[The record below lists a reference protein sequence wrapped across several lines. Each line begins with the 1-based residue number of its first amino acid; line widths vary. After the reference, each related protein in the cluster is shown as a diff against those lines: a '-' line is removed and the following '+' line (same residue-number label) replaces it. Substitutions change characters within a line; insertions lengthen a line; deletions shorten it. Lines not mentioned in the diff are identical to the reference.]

1 MVPQPGS
8 VDKFQ
13 EEAVSC
19 IKQRSTE
26 EKTVQILGMQAPASG
41 LKYNQQSLQVNM
53 GEKNWVCSS
62 SSDDLKEIIAG
73 VCRAGLGKGREEE
86 H

>member
-19 IKQRSTE
+19 IKQRSTD

-41 LKYNQQSLQVNM
+41 LKYNQQSLQ
-53 GEKNWVCSS
+53 
-62 SSDDLKEIIAG
+62 
-73 VCRAGLGKGREEE
+73 GKHG
-86 H
+86 

>member
-19 IKQRSTE
+19 IKQRSTD
-26 EKTVQILGMQAPASG
+26 EKTVFFWEWEWENSILGMRAPASG
-41 LKYNQQSLQVNM
+41 LKYNQQSLQ
-53 GEKNWVCSS
+53 
-62 SSDDLKEIIAG
+62 
-73 VCRAGLGKGREEE
+73 GKHG
-86 H
+86 